1 LIDLHSH
8 LLPGID
14 DGAQN
19 LSDALELAKIAVN
32 DGITHMTFT
41 PHIHIGRFDNDIV
54 TIGNAFKTFRGA
66 LKDSGI
72 KLSVSVAGEVRI
84 SDELLMQI
92 PQRQVPFLGKWGG
105 KKVLLLELPHSHI
118 PPGSDKLVK
127 WLLDQQI
134 IPMIAHPERNKDILR
149 KLDLI
154 APFVEMGCLFQV
166 TAMSM
171 SGGFGPEAEQRSIQM
186 LENGWITVLATDAHN
201 AKHRPPIL
209 SKGYET
215 AKHIAGEAA
224 ARALVLDNPSIIVG
238 L

>member
-54 TIGNAFKTFRGA
+54 IIGNAFKTFRSA

-92 PQRQVPFLGKWGG
+92 PQKQVPFLGSWGG

-149 KLDLI
+149 NFDLI

-171 SGGFGPEAEQRSIQM
+171 SGGFGAEAEQRSIQM
-186 LENGWITVLATDAHN
+186 LEKGWITILATDAHN
-201 AKHRPPIL
+201 AKYRPPVL
-209 SKGYET
+209 SKGYEA
-215 AKHIAGEAA
+215 AKRIAGEVT
-224 ARALVLDNPSIIVG
+224 ARALVLDNPGVIVG